1 MSDIRKSIIALLE
14 SDISAYRIAKD
25 TGVNPAT
32 IQTLRSGDIKLDNIT
47 FKNAERLYDYAENK
61 LKK

>member
-1 MSDIRKSIIALLE
+1 MSDIRKAIISLLE
-14 SDISAYRIAKD
+14 SEISAYRIAKD

-32 IQTLRSGDIKLDNIT
+32 IQTLRNGDIKLDNIT